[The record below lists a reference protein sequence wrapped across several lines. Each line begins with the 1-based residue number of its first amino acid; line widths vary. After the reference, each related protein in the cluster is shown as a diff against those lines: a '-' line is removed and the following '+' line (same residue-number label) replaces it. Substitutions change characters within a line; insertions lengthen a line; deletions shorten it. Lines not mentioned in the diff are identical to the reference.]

1 MRATALVLLSCAAL
15 WGCAP
20 TYADRSTLEMSAL
33 AVPDEMER
41 VSVRAAAGEPEV
53 DVAYLDVGSG
63 PVVVL
68 LHGLGEHAGYWSENV
83 AALVGGGVRVI
94 APDLPGFGRSAKPH
108 RDAVPR
114 AYEIPWQA
122 AVVRALVDR
131 IAPGERPLLVG
142 HSMGG
147 QIALRYAIAWP
158 DRVRGL
164 VLLAPAGIETFT
176 PGEAAWLR
184 RVNSTAGFAAQS
196 EDGLRAHYRRR
207 VFGRWVPAAEHH
219 LEERVRIRGSRE
231 FPRYLYAVVQSI
243 RAMLEG
249 PVHGELGAV
258 EGPTVVV
265 FGDRDGLIPN
275 PVLHAGTSEDVAA
288 EASRR
293 IRGARVEIID
303 GAGHMVQAEFPER
316 VNALIL
322 EAAR

>member
-83 AALVGGGVRVI
+83 AAL
-94 APDLPGFGRSAKPH
+94 
-108 RDAVPR
+108 
-114 AYEIPWQA
+114 YEIPWQA